1 MHILLKF
8 ANFSAAQSQTMCAA
22 NMQGRRCKGGKTHL
36 EICKKPKDIYHI
48 TNIIYSCLC
57 FGGSIYFSET
67 SSFSDFALAG
77 CLDGSQH
84 RYAACWKN
92 GCISPIS
99 APHFALLSPFIP
111 FHSSFLHCFSRGS
124 SGKAPRFLL
133 PGDTFATKHL
143 PPPCGRF
150 WSAHGRNCRS
160 GSPLRRR
167 IFRVTWVPP
176 CPRCKVP

>member
-1 MHILLKF
+1 MAKRFWKFVRSKKIFIVLLILYTVVFILAVRFIFHILRF
-8 ANFSAAQSQTMCAA
+8 C
-22 NMQGRRCKGGKTHL
+22 
-36 EICKKPKDIYHI
+36 
-48 TNIIYSCLC
+48 
-57 FGGSIYFSET
+57 
-67 SSFSDFALAG
+67 LAG
-77 CLDGSQH
+77 CLGGLQH

-99 APHFALLSPFIP
+99 APHFALLSPFIV
-111 FHSSFLHCFSRGS
+111 FRSSFLHCFSRGS

-133 PGDTFATKHL
+133 PGDTFATKHS

-150 WSAHGRNCRS
+150 WSTHGRNCRS

-176 CPRCKVP
+176 CPRCKAP

>member
-1 MHILLKF
+1 MAKHIWKFVKSKKIFIVLLILYTVVFILAVRFIFHILP
-8 ANFSAAQSQTMCAA
+8 
-22 NMQGRRCKGGKTHL
+22 
-36 EICKKPKDIYHI
+36 IC
-48 TNIIYSCLC
+48 
-57 FGGSIYFSET
+57 
-67 SSFSDFALAG
+67 LAG
-77 CLDGSQH
+77 CLGGSQH

-99 APHFALLSPFIP
+99 APHFALLSPFIV

-133 PGDTFATKHL
+133 PGDTFATKHS

-160 GSPLRRR
+160 GFPLRRR

-176 CPRCKVP
+176 CPRCKAP